1 MADRLELRTTRVMP
15 IALAAAAIILGL
27 AFDATYG
34 RTGDAIAAALAIAW
48 IALAVRLAR
57 RRLIVDDRGVTAR
70 GAIMTVALRWD
81 RIARCTLR
89 DTPVAVGV
97 GIHGMLVE
105 LIERV
110 ATEAPDRQFTLLLV
124 AADGRELV
132 IDRRYRGCAAARD
145 RILAELAA
153 RGVAASA

>member
-1 MADRLELRTTRVMP
+1 MTLGLG
-15 IALAAAAIILGL
+15 AAAIILGL

-34 RTGDAIAAALAIAW
+34 RTGDVIAAALAVAW
-48 IALAVRLAR
+48 IALAIWLAR
-57 RRLIVDDRGVTAR
+57 RRLIIDDRGVTAR

-81 RIARCTLR
+81 RIARYRLR
-89 DTPVAVGV
+89 DAPIPFGIGV
-97 GIHGMLVE
+97 LGKLVE

-110 ATEAPDRQFTLLLV
+110 ATEAPDQQFTLLLV

-145 RILAELAA
+145 RIVAELAA